1 MSETWVLIQQVSL
14 IVVSIAMGGLL
25 VPAINYVK
33 DAVGA
38 SGNAAR
44 LITLVFSL
52 IVALA
57 VAVSEGLISGNMEID
72 QLGTIVLWVL
82 ASSQYWY
89 DKLGGHG

>member
-33 DAVGA
+33 DVVGA

-57 VAVSEGLISGNMEID
+57 CWGSKSSFPIQIPVPLFQIN
-72 QLGTIVLWVL
+72 
-82 ASSQYWY
+82 ASRRRIP
-89 DKLGGHG
+89 DKFLLFF